1 MGTNYIG
8 VIIIVGLC
16 IGIFLVCREIVLWYF
31 KINKLIQEQTKT
43 NFLLSKILIQLGGTP
58 ESKPASVAAME
69 DTKTYDFLDE
79 KGNVRNVTTKTGE
92 KAGWTLIKK

>member
-43 NFLLSKILIQLGGTP
+43 NFLLSKILIQLGGTS
-58 ESKPASVAAME
+58 ESKPASVEAIE

-79 KGNVRNVTTKTGE
+79 KGKVRNVTTKTGE